1 MNRALLVLLLIAFL
15 PLSLAS
21 ASDLYPGDPPNDPEI
36 EDALSAAKKSGGGIM
51 AAPIR
56 YCIQYR
62 DPEQR
67 AKNRRLTDR
76 VGNISCGAV
85 LRWYHHKRR

>member
-1 MNRALLVLLLIAFL
+1 MKRAQLVLLLVFL
-15 PLSLAS
+15 PLSSAI

-36 EDALSAAKKSGGGIM
+36 EAALTAAKKSGGGIM
-51 AAPIR
+51 AAPIK

-67 AKNRRLTDR
+67 AKNHRLTDR
-76 VGNISCGAV
+76 AGNISCGAV
-85 LRWYHHKRR
+85 LRWYHYKRR

>member
-1 MNRALLVLLLIAFL
+1 MKRAQLVLLLLFL
-15 PLSLAS
+15 PLAS
-21 ASDLYPGDPPNDPEI
+21 AIASDLYPGDPPNDPEI
-36 EDALSAAKKSGGGIM
+36 EEALTAAKKSGIM
-51 AAPIR
+51 AAPIK

-76 VGNISCGAV
+76 AGNISCGAV